1 MGMHITAMKA
11 SHCALVLKE
20 KKINIEGPCYVHLSG
35 RKPGFWAWL
44 LTLLGVN
51 PTTTLEIY
59 EDRIEFSSSTL
70 SGFIRETVPIANV
83 SNMVFAYFKPILLIV
98 FAIIFIVVGIA
109 LFCVGFLE
117 LPSDFVSGLRI
128 AGGLLFIVAI
138 IMLCVYAYKKTT
150 ILLIVPNSALAIAI
164 AFKRSGIEN
173 QNISTEDTEN
183 IVKIINRLVSQN
195 NKSVAE

>member
-1 MGMHITAMKA
+1 MHITAMKA
-11 SHCALVLKE
+11 SHYALVLKE
-20 KKINIEGPCYVHLSG
+20 KKINTEGPCYVHLSG

-109 LFCVGFLE
+109 LFCVSGFLE

-128 AGGLLFIVAI
+128 AGGLLFFVAI